1 MCRNE
6 ADMAR
11 AKTKQEDSSK
21 STLEE
26 MFKDVEKQITC
37 LENEDLSLEE
47 SFNCY
52 KRGMELLK
60 TCSDRIDR
68 TEKQVLEIEQDG
80 SLVPYSGE
88 EDNVSI

>member
-1 MCRNE
+1 
-6 ADMAR
+6 MAR
-11 AKTKQEDSSK
+11 AKTKQEDGGK

-26 MFKDVEKQITC
+26 LFKDVEKQITS
-37 LENEDLSLEE
+37 LENEDLSLED

-52 KRGMELLK
+52 KKGMELLK

-80 SLVPYSGE
+80 SLAQYSGE
-88 EDNVSI
+88 EDNGSI